1 MHLLNASCVE
11 ELEKHGHGLRVEL
24 LGLHPGPRTLLH
36 IIQQHCP
43 TNQSCISVQVSIMNP
58 VLAKRSL
65 IKDLVLLR
73 TKLLKWSF
81 FGPFFYTKVL
91 FFPIK
96 IIMLCNPVPG
106 TKEAAC

>member
-1 MHLLNASCVE
+1 MSFRNINLLWEKIMAPRIRFLAVLIQGVYGYPLEPVE
-11 ELEKHGHGLRVEL
+11 DVVMKHPVSSKGLV
-24 LGLHPGPRTLLH
+24 GPMAKMQRLMSL
-36 IIQQHCP
+36 
-43 TNQSCISVQVSIMNP
+43 S

-91 FFPIK
+91 FF
-96 IIMLCNPVPG
+96 LLRL
-106 TKEAAC
+106 